1 MEKYGEVWRSM
12 KCLVAAILNRQSPGQ
27 FEKSEELE
35 RFGKFDMIIDKQ
47 GKLLARDLRLNLL
60 SV

>member
-1 MEKYGEVWRSM
+1 ME
-12 KCLVAAILNRQSPGQ
+12 CLVAAILNRQSPGQ